1 MSQTS
6 ETTSQ
11 PDYSHKWAVMAVVG
25 VGALFET
32 YDLGAVGVALPTLI
46 DVFDAGFA
54 IGQWAVL
61 AFVLTQTSLTLAAG
75 RLGDMLGKKRV
86 FMSGAV
92 IVAIGAALSG
102 AAPSIEW
109 LIAFRVLQ
117 AIGVA
122 MSLAL
127 TLGILTESFPPSERG
142 KAMGSIGAIV
152 SIGILL
158 GPVAGGY
165 LLEVLSWRWIFFSQ
179 VPIAIMV
186 FFLTWRYL
194 PSMPTANQA
203 EHSEQESFDYV
214 GALCFIGMMLT
225 LLIATTQGQQ
235 IGFGQPIVLW
245 LMTASLL
252 CLIGLI
258 WVEAHTSHPILDL
271 SLFRNQAFSIN
282 ITMRL
287 FSFVLYVGV
296 LLLLPFY
303 LQDIRGYTPQ
313 QAGLLLV
320 VPSIVFGAIAPVS
333 GTLADRIGSP
343 YIMIVGLVCMTFGA
357 WSVTTLTME
366 TSTLD
371 YVIRLLPLGLGMG
384 IFQSPNNSTIMGNV
398 PTNRLGMGGSLL
410 SVVRSIGRS
419 MGVALLGTAWVTR
432 VSHYVGDG
440 TGHGTDTVTITA
452 ANINTAPLNAQLA
465 GMQDAF
471 WVAVLGC
478 AIALGLSLWYWW
490 NVAFRNQS

>member
-1 MSQTS
+1 MG
-6 ETTSQ
+6 
-11 PDYSHKWAVMAVVG
+11 VMGFA
-25 VGALFET
+25 ALFET

-46 DVFDAGFA
+46 DIFDAGFA

-86 FMSGAV
+86 FMGGAV
-92 IVAIGAALSG
+92 LVAIGAALSG
-102 AAPSIEW
+102 MAPSIEW

-122 MSLAL
+122 MSLSL

-158 GPVAGGY
+158 GPVVGGY
-165 LLEVLSWRWIFFSQ
+165 LLEVLSWRWIFLSQ
-179 VPIAIMV
+179 VPIAIIV
-186 FFLTWRYL
+186 FFLTWYYL
-194 PSMPTANQA
+194 PSMPATQDTD
-203 EHSEQESFDYV
+203 QESFDYI
-214 GALCFIGMMLT
+214 GALFFVGMMLT

-235 IGFGQPIVLW
+235 NGFGQPIVLW

-252 CLIGLI
+252 CLISLI
-258 WVEAHTSHPILDL
+258 WVEARTSHPILDL
-271 SLFRNQAFSIN
+271 SLFRNSAFTIN

-287 FSFVLYVGV
+287 FSFVIYVGV

-313 QAGLLLV
+313 QVGLLLV
-320 VPSIVFGAIAPVS
+320 VPSIAFGAIAPVS
-333 GTLADRIGSP
+333 GTLADRIGSGR
-343 YIMIVGLVCMTFGA
+343 IMIVGLVCMTLGA
-357 WSVTTLTME
+357 WSITTLTME
-366 TSTLD
+366 TSTLG
-371 YVIRLLPLGLGMG
+371 YIIRSLPLGLGMG

-419 MGVALLGTAWVTR
+419 MGVALLGTVWVTR

-440 TGHGTDTVTITA
+440 AGDGSGVANITA
-452 ANINTAPLNAQLA
+452 ANINTAPLDAQLA

-471 WVAVLGC
+471 LVAVIGL
-478 AIALGLSLWYWW
+478 ALALGLSLWYWW
-490 NVAFRNQS
+490 GPFGTDR